1 MTNKTLQQILDVL
14 KYTRYNYHSGKAL
27 TNSYQD
33 AISRVANESGVTYQ
47 TIGDGCRRRLKLD
60 SIGEFS
66 ELIRKWLNGDPN
78 PMIEVLKSQT
88 HKRLHPQIDA
98 FFNDNTGSV
107 NNDNLIIEKPTTK
120 EETTVEFTFE
130 LKETDH
136 RYLKAICEIEDI
148 DEVEMIENI
157 ISDGI
162 KNRMRKLVQ
171 NLR

>member
-14 KYTRYNYHSGKAL
+14 KYTRYNYNSGTEL
-27 TNSYQD
+27 TSSYQD
-33 AISRVANESGVTYQ
+33 AISRVADESGVTYQ

-78 PMIEVLKSQT
+78 PMMEVLKSQT
-88 HKRLHPQIDA
+88 HRRLHPNIDA
-98 FFNDNTGSV
+98 FFNDNNGDINHS
-107 NNDNLIIEKPTTK
+107 DMAEKITPEK
-120 EETTVEFTFE
+120 EPTVEFTFKLQE
-130 LKETDH
+130 SDH
-136 RYLKAICEIEDI
+136 RYLKALCEIEDI
-148 DEVEMIENI
+148 DELELIETI

-162 KNRMRKLVQ
+162 KNRMKKVVQ